1 VVSVE
6 PNTEEKKGLPK
17 LAPLVESG
25 VAFATEPDVI
35 LLAALRDVILG
46 AALAPEP
53 ETSLSSFTLMLDGVV
68 SPS

>member
-35 LLAALRDVILG
+35 LVAALPDERPG
-46 AALAPEP
+46 AAVSPEP
-53 ETSLSSFTLMLDGVV
+53 ETSSSSFTLMLDGVV